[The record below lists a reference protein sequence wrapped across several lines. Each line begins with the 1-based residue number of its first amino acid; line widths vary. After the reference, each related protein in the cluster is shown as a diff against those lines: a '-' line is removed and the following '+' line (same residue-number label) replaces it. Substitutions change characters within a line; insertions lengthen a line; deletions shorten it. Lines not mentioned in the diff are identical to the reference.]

1 MTWII
6 PLEATISHSTI
17 ALPSTYLVSVYQ
29 EREQWDLSSGPPA
42 FGAYFPSYCVRY
54 WHTERNHWWAR
65 TSAPLGICLGWSQA
79 CHGSPACGIAFIL
92 ILYTARRLFFLSFF
106 LLPQLE
112 SYQQT
117 LWMPVSFF
125 NDKLLLLSLLPL
137 LCSLLQP
144 CLSERIDPGQCLQAV
159 WAASFEL
166 RMLESGCLQMC
177 TSTVC
182 QLLS

>member
-1 MTWII
+1 MDYPIGSDYI
-6 PLEATISHSTI
+6 PLNNSTSI
-17 ALPSTYLVSVYQ
+17 HVSGLSLPG
-29 EREQWDLSSGPPA
+29 ERTMRSELWPSCLWSL
-42 FGAYFPSYCVRY
+42 FPQLLCQI
-54 WHTERNHWWAR
+54 HTERNHWWAR

-117 LWMPVSFF
+117 LRMPVSFF

-137 LCSLLQP
+137 LCSLLQR

-166 RMLESGCLQMC
+166 CMLECGCLQMC